1 MGRPKG
7 LTKTGGRET
16 GTTNVIT
23 RQMRNVL
30 KELMFKQLETLPDLL
45 NNLSN
50 ERRIEIIIKLLPF
63 VVPQVKDV
71 QMEIDEPDDM
81 SMFYFK

>member
-7 LTKTGGRET
+7 LAKTGGRET
-16 GTTNVIT
+16 GTPNVMT

-45 NNLSN
+45 NNLSTD
-50 ERRIEIIIKLLPF
+50 RRIEIIIKLLPF
-63 VVPQVKDV
+63 VVPQVKNV
-71 QMEIDEPDDM
+71 HMEMDEPDDV
-81 SMFYFK
+81 SMFYP